1 MKQVLRSTL
10 SSEELYSAEIRE
22 NLDLNKD
29 NIIGGSIQNQ
39 LFTPQGG
46 GSDRRYVVQTSQ
58 GILVSRE
65 HLSEG
70 MDLRT
75 RNSTSDRNSGPAQ
88 LRLTTTSGASP
99 FTLNSTESI
108 VGAHSTYVQDDDMHL
123 RSAGVVLYVKNSID
137 NSVSS
142 ASFDLNGE
150 FIGAAEISGNALVNA
165 ETDHR
170 RL

>member
-1 MKQVLRSTL
+1 MLRSTL

-46 GSDRRYVVQTSQ
+46 GSDRDVVQTSQ

-88 LRLTTTSGASP
+88 LR
-99 FTLNSTESI
+99 
-108 VGAHSTYVQDDDMHL
+108 
-123 RSAGVVLYVKNSID
+123 
-137 NSVSS
+137 
-142 ASFDLNGE
+142 
-150 FIGAAEISGNALVNA
+150 
-165 ETDHR
+165 
-170 RL
+170 